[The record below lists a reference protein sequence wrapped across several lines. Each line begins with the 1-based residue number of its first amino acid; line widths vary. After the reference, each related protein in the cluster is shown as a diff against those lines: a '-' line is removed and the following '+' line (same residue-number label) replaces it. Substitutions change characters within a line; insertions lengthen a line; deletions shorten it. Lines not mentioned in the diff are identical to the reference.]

1 MENLTPFGPGWFE
14 GSGGS
19 SITQQLVKNV
29 YIEPGKR
36 FDRRME
42 RKIKETVIALELK
55 RDYSDDQILEWYL
68 NQIYYGNFA
77 YGVEAAAQRY
87 FGVSAKDLTLAQAAM
102 LAGIPQAPGRYTPV
116 LPDNLE
122 RAKVRQQ
129 EVLDLMVKHG
139 YITQAEVEAA
149 AAEELTYST
158 PSFYIKAPHFVFYV
172 RDQVRKMCE
181 KGMFNA
187 PGSLSCEKV
196 VFQGGLRITTSVDMG
211 LQRIGEEVVEEIISQ
226 KEGTFGGHN
235 GALVALSTG
244 TGEILAYVG
253 SRDFFRDDI
262 QGQVDIVSAP
272 RSHGSSMKPF
282 TYLTAF
288 EQGWVP
294 STIVR
299 DAPLKLDV
307 GGYQRA
313 VNNWNFA
320 HLGNITVR
328 KALSESVN
336 VAAVNTVMEVGVT
349 QFQNTAHRMG
359 ITDLRRND
367 CGPTITLGSC
377 EVKMLDQA
385 YAYSVL
391 ANNGKMF
398 GMPTVENLPDGFRE
412 LDPASVLRIEDANG
426 KVLYEFEK
434 PEERQVVK
442 AEHAYMITDI
452 LSKEAIR
459 WSQLTFGRPA
469 ASKTGTSEDFRDNVL
484 LGYTPGPDG
493 LVVDVWMGN
502 ADNTPMANNAF
513 SSAGAGPIWKT
524 FMERAHEYLKI
535 PKNEFEAPDSIVTVR
550 CGGRTEVFAEGEQPT
565 KPGVCRA
572 PRPASSGPEPNPKPT
587 PTPSVPRFPTR
598 TIPTPTAAPEPTPTP
613 VSMPEPSPTPIPTE
627 APEVSPTS
635 TPEATPADGGGGDAD
650 ARGSG

>member
-1 MENLTPFGPGWFE
+1 
-14 GSGGS
+14 
-19 SITQQLVKNV
+19 
-29 YIEPGKR
+29 
-36 FDRRME
+36 
-42 RKIKETVIALELK
+42 
-55 RDYSDDQILEWYL
+55 
-68 NQIYYGNFA
+68 
-77 YGVEAAAQRY
+77 
-87 FGVSAKDLTLAQAAM
+87 
-102 LAGIPQAPGRYTPV
+102 
-116 LPDNLE
+116 
-122 RAKVRQQ
+122 
-129 EVLDLMVKHG
+129 
-139 YITQAEVEAA
+139 
-149 AAEELTYST
+149 
-158 PSFYIKAPHFVFYV
+158 
-172 RDQVRKMCE
+172 
-181 KGMFNA
+181 
-187 PGSLSCEKV
+187 
-196 VFQGGLRITTSVDMG
+196 
-211 LQRIGEEVVEEIISQ
+211 
-226 KEGTFGGHN
+226 
-235 GALVALSTG
+235 
-244 TGEILAYVG
+244 
-253 SRDFFRDDI
+253 
-262 QGQVDIVSAP
+262 
-272 RSHGSSMKPF
+272 
-282 TYLTAF
+282 
-288 EQGWVP
+288 
-294 STIVR
+294 
-299 DAPLKLDV
+299 
-307 GGYQRA
+307 
-313 VNNWNFA
+313 VNNWNLA

-442 AEHAYMITDI
+442 AEHAYMVTDI

-459 WSQLTFGRPA
+459 WSQLTFGWPA

-550 CGGRTEVFAEGEQPT
+550 CGGRMEVFAEGEQPT

-572 PRPASSGPEPNPKPT
+572 PGPASSGPKPKPKPT